1 MVLGRFKDA
10 VSDVTETIRQAFR
23 DPACRSADP
32 TLARPGASTVPLLE
46 GRGIGVDYDFHPAIR
61 EQELAFVAFLQSEP
75 TGFAAALREEN
86 AWGTWAAGARV
97 CEMALF
103 TAGTCGRMEVP
114 PLPRSASARRTDLP
128 SFRCTSQVVR
138 EPLRP
143 PGARNLSPRLAPPR
157 VRRDLEAVL
166 GLPIAIAGEDF
177 QKLPKALNMRYTF
190 QLVKAT
196 GENIRNLDVL
206 GVYPVP
212 VKGVAALRH
221 DPRTGRILV
230 NLDSE
235 AVGAA
240 RGRFILARRKDDR
253 SFVSCFVE
261 E

>member
-23 DPACRSADP
+23 DPACRAVEP
-32 TLARPGASTVPLLE
+32 ALGRP
-46 GRGIGVDYDFHPAIR
+46 
-61 EQELAFVAFLQSEP
+61 
-75 TGFAAALREEN
+75 
-86 AWGTWAAGARV
+86 AAGAVPALEALGRSVDYGFQPGLVGPELLFTASLLTEPTAFTAQLQEENGWTAWASGAKV
-97 CEMALF
+97 CEMPVFHPGA
-103 TAGTCGRMEVP
+103 CGRMTVP
-114 PLPRSASARRTDLP
+114 PLPRGTATRRADLP
-128 SFRCTSQVVR
+128 PFRCGSRSVR
-138 EPLRP
+138 DPIRA
-143 PGARNLSPRLAPPR
+143 PGTRSLSPRLSPPR
-157 VRRDLEAVL
+157 VRRDLDAVL
-166 GLPIAIAGEDF
+166 GLPIAIPGEDF
-177 QKLPKALNMRYTF
+177 QKLPRALNMRYTF

-206 GVYPVP
+206 GVYRVP

-230 NLDSE
+230 NLDPE
-235 AVGAA
+235 AVGAV

>member
-23 DPACRSADP
+23 DPACRSTDP
-32 TLARPGASTVPLLE
+32 TLPRPGAMTIAMLE
-46 GRGIGVDYDFHPAIR
+46 VKGIGVDYGFHPAIQ
-61 EQELAFVAFLQSEP
+61 ELELAFPASLQSEP
-75 TGFAAALREEN
+75 TGFTAALREEN

-97 CEMALF
+97 CEMPLF
-103 TAGTCGRMEVP
+103 STGTCGRMDVP
-114 PLPRSASARRTDLP
+114 PLPGSATAHRANLP
-128 SFRCTSQVVR
+128 SFRCATRVAR

-143 PGARNLSPRLAPPR
+143 PEARSLSPRLGPPR

-166 GLPIAIAGEDF
+166 SLPIAIAGEDF

-196 GENIRNLDVL
+196 GENIRNLEVL

>member
-10 VSDVTETIRQAFR
+10 VSDVKETIRQAFR

-32 TLARPGASTVPLLE
+32 TLSRPGAAVVPLLE
-46 GRGIGVDYDFHPAIR
+46 GRGIGVDYGFHPVILG
-61 EQELAFVAFLQSEP
+61 QDLAFPTILQNEP
-75 TGFAAALREEN
+75 TCFTAALREEN

-97 CEMALF
+97 CEMPLF
-103 TAGTCGRMEVP
+103 TAGACGRMDVP
-114 PLPRSASARRTDLP
+114 PLPRSASARRTDLAP
-128 SFRCTSQVVR
+128 FRCMSRAVR
-138 EPLRP
+138 EPFRS
-143 PGARNLSPRLAPPR
+143 PGARSLSPRLVPPR
-157 VRRDLEAVL
+157 VRRDLDAVL

-230 NLDSE
+230 NLDPE